1 MKLEEK
7 VIFLDK
13 AASFFIPKS
22 WECLKKNEN
31 QLEIKFPPS
40 NYPVLGIFAESIY
53 IPRPFSEKEKKNF
66 ILEGIDNN
74 KPIESLDNKTFLIKY
89 EIKTNLEILYL
100 WKIFNFLS
108 SNEVR
113 TMRLALSCPNNKE
126 AKEVVFPKL
135 NEIQNT
141 INSISFSEKKEATDH
156 LAFFNYKLDKLKLK
170 ENLFWNTLKIYLPT
184 DIKIEDNQKDSY
196 FRVIFKSLDNFELL
210 SEKME
215 ILRKEEIVDSDD
227 LVEKFIKEIT
237 RDLHLKE
244 QKLQKSKENDYLFS
258 FISYEK
264 RNFKKR
270 KLNYQV
276 ISHIWYRIKVFKKK
290 FLIISFLFEYENE
303 NVFKGEIL
311 SKKIENIVST
321 AEII

>member
-1 MKLEEK
+1 MMADEPAEGQKK
-7 VIFLDK
+7 KKGFLKYILFGIGAIGLVAIGLGVGYFLFGSK
-13 AASFFIPKS
+13 AADPS
-22 WECLKKNEN
+22 
-31 QLEIKFPPS
+31 QEIEE
-40 NYPVLGIFAESIY
+40 I
-53 IPRPFSEKEKKNF
+53 
-66 ILEGIDNN
+66 
-74 KPIESLDNKTFLIKY
+74 IERK
-89 EIKTNLEILYL
+89 
-100 WKIFNFLS
+100 
-108 SNEVR
+108 
-113 TMRLALSCPNNKE
+113 MKE
-126 AKEVVFPKL
+126 AEEAAAL
-135 NEIQNT
+135 EAEQNVGP
-141 INSISFSEKKEATDH
+141 EKKEAPDH

-184 DIKIEDNQKDSY
+184 DIKIQDNQKDSY
-196 FRVIFKSLDNFELL
+196 FRVIFKNLDNFELL

-215 ILRKEEIVDSDD
+215 ILRKQEIVDSDD